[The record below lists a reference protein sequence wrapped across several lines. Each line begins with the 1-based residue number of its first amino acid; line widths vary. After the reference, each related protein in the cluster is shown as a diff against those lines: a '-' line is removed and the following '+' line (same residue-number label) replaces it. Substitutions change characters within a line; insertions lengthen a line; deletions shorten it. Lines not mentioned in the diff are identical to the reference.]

1 MEEED
6 KIKIV
11 MDENTGQGIY
21 SNLAMVA
28 HSQSEFVID
37 FLRVVPGVKSAKV
50 HSRII
55 MTPEHAKRL
64 LRALNENIRNYEH
77 NNGEIRMPEDSYK
90 IMTPAKGEA

>member
-1 MEEED
+1 MEEE

-64 LRALNENIRNYEH
+64 LRTLNENIRNYEQ
-77 NNGEIRMPEDSYK
+77 NNGEIRLPEDTYK
-90 IMTPAKGEA
+90 MMPPAKGEA